1 MPPHRKDK
9 QSTVLKGWKAIA
21 DYLAIPQST
30 VHRWARD
37 GMPVRREGRFTTAN
51 PDELKAWLGRES
63 HMAAPANIITDQ
75 SDVASA
81 LKKSIAVVRPAR
93 KVRSKSH

>member
-1 MPPHRKDK
+1 MSRGKEK
-9 QSTVLKGWKAIA
+9 QGSALKGWKAIA

-30 VHRWARD
+30 AHRWARD
-37 GMPVRREGRFTTAN
+37 GMPVRREGRLTVADR
-51 PDELKAWLGRES
+51 DELKAWLGRES

-81 LKKSIAVVRPAR
+81 LKKSIAAVRPPR
-93 KVRSKSH
+93 KSKNKTR